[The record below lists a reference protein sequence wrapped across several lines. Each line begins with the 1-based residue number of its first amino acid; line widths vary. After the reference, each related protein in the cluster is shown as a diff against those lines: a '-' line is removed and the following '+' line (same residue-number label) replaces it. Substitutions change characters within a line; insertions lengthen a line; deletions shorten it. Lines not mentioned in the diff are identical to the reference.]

1 MQTSKSL
8 PCPATNAQ
16 ASSQSQ
22 SLVPARAE
30 RSSTSALSILNE
42 PLNATATAKP
52 TLAAPASDIGA
63 LFPGSDLSHVLHV
76 VTEPSVAAVSS
87 VIACL
92 ETARPASLEV
102 QSFHVRRLPTA
113 FDQRICVQGINECQA
128 RDIRARLERLDPVAR
143 VRLEHQVRITRAQ
156 G

>member
-1 MQTSKSL
+1 MQSSKSL
-8 PCPATNAQ
+8 PCPATAAQ

-22 SLVPARAE
+22 SP
-30 RSSTSALSILNE
+30 
-42 PLNATATAKP
+42 
-52 TLAAPASDIGA
+52 APASDIGT

-87 VIACL
+87 VIECL
-92 ETARPASLEV
+92 ETAKPASLEV

-113 FDQRICVQGINECQA
+113 FDQRICVQGINESQA
-128 RDIRARLERLDPVAR
+128 RDIRTRLERLDPVAR
-143 VRLEHQVRITRAQ
+143 VRLEHQVRITPAQ